1 MLESVTVPTDVIVM
15 IDTCPDH
22 ATELADVAAVTF
34 PLACP
39 PGTTDA
45 DTADFIG
52 KNLTAAHFRDHLSDE
67 NRDVVVARVD
77 GAIVGYSLVLHGDPT
92 DPEVRAVVTQRPV
105 SELSKMYVL
114 PRAHGAGVAHELM
127 STAVS
132 ACAERGSVAVW
143 LGVSNVNLRAQ
154 RFYGKAGFVEVG
166 RKSFW
171 LNGDEQRDFV
181 MVRAL
186 R

>member
-1 MLESVTVPTDVIVM
+1 MPTAAIVT
-15 IDTCPDH
+15 IDTCLDD
-22 ATELADVAAVTF
+22 ATEVAEVAAATF

-39 PGTTDA
+39 PGTTEA

-52 KNLTAAHFRDHLSDE
+52 KNLTAAHFRDHLTAAD
-67 NRDVVVARVD
+67 RDVVVARVD
-77 GAIVGYSLVLHGDPT
+77 GAIVGYCLVVHGEPT
-92 DPEVRAVVTQRPV
+92 DPEVQAVVTQRPV

-114 PRAHGAGVAHELM
+114 PQAHGAGAAHQLM
-127 STAVS
+127 STAIA
-132 ACAERGSVAVW
+132 ACADRGSIAVW

-154 RFYGKAGFVEVG
+154 RFYDKAGFTEVG

-181 MVRAL
+181 MVRSL

>member
-1 MLESVTVPTDVIVM
+1 MPAHEASPGGERLHAGDFLLDDRSRERVEHEVG
-15 IDTCPDH
+15 
-22 ATELADVAAVTF
+22 ATETQPGVAIVRIAEH
-34 PLACP
+34 
-39 PGTTDA
+39 G
-45 DTADFIG
+45 
-52 KNLTAAHFRDHLSDE
+52 
-67 NRDVVVARVD
+67 VVARVD
-77 GAIVGYSLVLHGDPT
+77 GAIVGYALVLLGEPT
-92 DPEVRAVVTQRPV
+92 DSEVRAVVTQRPV

-114 PRAHGAGVAHELM
+114 PQAHGLGVAHELM

-132 ACAERGSVAVW
+132 AAGERGSVAVW